1 MIHGPVS
8 KEEAVRHY
16 QTRLLEESLK
26 MSKRLSDIRSIIV
39 LLQSGKNV
47 KELYAVADPKQG
59 TNDIWSEF
67 WWDLSYIQE
76 GEE

>member
-1 MIHGPVS
+1 MIREPVS
-8 KEEAVRHY
+8 KEKAVRHY

-26 MSKRLSDIRSIIV
+26 MSKRLSDIRSMIV
-39 LLQSGKNV
+39 LLQSGKNL

-59 TNDIWSEF
+59 TDDMWSEF